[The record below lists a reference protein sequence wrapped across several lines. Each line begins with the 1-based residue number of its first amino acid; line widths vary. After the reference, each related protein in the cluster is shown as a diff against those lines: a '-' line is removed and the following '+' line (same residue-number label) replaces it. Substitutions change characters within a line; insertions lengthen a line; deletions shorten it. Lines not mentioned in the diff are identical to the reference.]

1 MSFHSEVLQGA
12 QADVL
17 GMLAQSVAEA
27 GFYLTG
33 GTALALHLGH
43 RRSED
48 FDWFTQDSL
57 PDPLVLAQHLRDAGI
72 PFMTTSTERGT
83 LHGTVA
89 GVRVTFLEY
98 RYPLLKPTVF
108 LPDFSCP
115 LAALEDIACMKLSAV
130 AQRGSRKDFIDIYAL
145 GQSGLTLTAMLDY
158 YQLKYGV
165 KDIAH
170 VLYGLAYFDD
180 AEREAAPYLL
190 WKLEWLDVKGTIQTW
205 LREFTYQ

>member
-1 MSFHSEVLQGA
+1 MSLHPEVLQGA

-17 GMLAQSVAEA
+17 RMLALPVTEA
-27 GFYLTG
+27 GFHLAG

-43 RRSED
+43 RKSVD
-48 FDWFTQDSL
+48 FDWFTEDPF
-57 PDPLVLAQHLRDAGI
+57 PDPLVLAQRLRDAGI
-72 PFMTTSTERGT
+72 PFLTASTERGT
-83 LHGTVA
+83 LHGTAA

-108 LPDFSCP
+108 WPDFGCP

-130 AQRGSRKDFIDIYAL
+130 AQRGTKKDFMDIYAL
-145 GQSGLTLTAMLDY
+145 GQSGFTLKDMLDF
-158 YQLKYGV
+158 YQRKYGV

-180 AEREAAPYLL
+180 AEKEKAPYLV
-190 WKLEWLDVKGTIQTW
+190 WKLEWQDVKSTIQRW
-205 LREFTYQ
+205 LKEFSG

>member
-1 MSFHSEVLQGA
+1 MSYHPEVLQGP
-12 QADVL
+12 QADAL
-17 GMLAQSVAEA
+17 RLLARPVAEA
-27 GFYLTG
+27 GFYLAG

-43 RRSED
+43 RRSVD
-48 FDWFTQDSL
+48 FDWFTQEPL

-72 PFMTTSTERGT
+72 PFTTVSTERGT
-83 LHGTVA
+83 LHGTTA

-108 LPDFSCP
+108 RADLGCP

-145 GQSGLTLTAMLDY
+145 GQSGLTLEEMLDW
-158 YQLKYGV
+158 YQRKYGV

-180 AEREAAPYLL
+180 AEREKAPYLV
-190 WKLEWLDVKGTIQTW
+190 WKLEWEDVKSSIQRW
-205 LREFTYQ
+205 LKEFSG